1 MTTMRTNLR
10 RNERGAA
17 LIEAAITIPIILL
30 IAVGI
35 FEFGRA
41 YQTWQVLTNAARE
54 GARQAIL
61 IDKTD
66 ADVQTTVQ
74 NYMKAG
80 GLPKFATAGVAIE
93 RNVALG
99 HQHRV
104 ERSPSTI
111 RSISWSWTAVAKLV
125 VEGQHRR
132 QTAHHAVC
140 RAHAERKLGN
150 SQCVTESLPSLP
162 SPFSPG
168 AGWRTE
174 PTTWCRTSRRRRPR
188 WRPSRSSWPR
198 PTCSS
203 APS

>member
-1 MTTMRTNLR
+1 MTTMRTKLR
-10 RNERGAA
+10 NNERGAA

-66 ADVQTTVQ
+66 DDVQTTVQ

-80 GLPKFATAGVAIE
+80 GLPKFATAGVVIE

-99 HQHRV
+99 
-104 ERSPSTI
+104 TN
-111 RSISWSWTAVAKLV
+111 TASRITVNYPFNFMVLDGVAKLV
-125 VEGQHRR
+125 SKGK
-132 QTAHHAVC
+132 TP
-140 RAHAERKLGN
+140 GN
-150 SQCVTESLPSLP
+150 ALTMQSVALMRNES
-162 SPFSPG
+162 
-168 AGWRTE
+168 
-174 PTTWCRTSRRRRPR
+174 
-188 WRPSRSSWPR
+188 
-198 PTCSS
+198 
-203 APS
+203 